1 MLGSEAG
8 SMERLASLEGS
19 AGILD
24 TGSDEKSI
32 GDVYMDGM
40 KEESSDD
47 ENDFEKKLKM
57 QQANKDA

>member
-1 MLGSEAG
+1 MLGSEQG

-24 TGSDEKSI
+24 TGSEDKSI

-40 KEESSDD
+40 KDESSDD

>member
-1 MLGSEAG
+1 
-8 SMERLASLEGS
+8 MERLASLEGS